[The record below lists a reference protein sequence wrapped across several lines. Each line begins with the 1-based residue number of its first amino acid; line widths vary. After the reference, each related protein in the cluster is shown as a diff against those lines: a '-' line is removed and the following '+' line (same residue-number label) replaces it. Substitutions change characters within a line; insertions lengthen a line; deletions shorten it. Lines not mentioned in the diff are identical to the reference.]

1 VDLAERNNGVRLGV
15 IGAGFIAQVAHLY
28 SFSRISGVRL
38 VALSEPHDS
47 LRHAVAGHFGIEH
60 ATSDYHALLDRT
72 DLDAVIVCVP
82 RRAQSLVV
90 ADALAKAPAVL
101 SEKPAAMT
109 FDEAQR
115 MIALVKNSRTT
126 WAVGYMKRHDVGVRG
141 FAKLLTDLKNED
153 RLGAILEVS
162 MRDACGVYGVAAPEH
177 VHREGKRPSRY
188 PEAPVAPD
196 FVPEDRRADY
206 EYTLNVASHD
216 INLLRLFFGN
226 GLAADNFSVRRGGAQ
241 LALLDAGAF
250 PISLTVMPANL
261 GRWDQCIDVTFARG
275 RASLMLPSPL
285 ARQESASIVVENNG
299 RSEEIRVSPAD
310 HIWAFEAQARA
321 FVGAINSGTEPENSG
336 EDSLA
341 DLALIDS
348 LWRRADLR

>member
-1 VDLAERNNGVRLGV
+1 V

-28 SFSRISGVRL
+28 SFSRINGVRL

-47 LRHAVAGHFGIEH
+47 LRRAVAEHFCIDD
-60 ATSDYHALLDRT
+60 AASDYHALLDRT

-115 MIALVKNSRTT
+115 MIELARSSRTI
-126 WAVGYMKRHDVGVRG
+126 WAVGYMKRHDIGVRS

-153 RLGAILEVS
+153 SLGAILEVN

-177 VHREGKRPSRY
+177 VRREGKRPARY

-196 FVPEDRRADY
+196 FVPEDRRSDY

-226 GLAADNFSVRRGGAQ
+226 GLAADNFAVRRGGAQ
-241 LALLDAGAF
+241 RTLLDAGAF
-250 PISLTVMPANL
+250 PINLTVMPANL
-261 GRWDQCIDVTFARG
+261 GRWDQRIDVTFARG
-275 RASLMLPSPL
+275 RASLVLPSPL
-285 ARQESASIVVENNG
+285 ARQESGSIVLDSKG
-299 RSEEIRVSPAD
+299 RCEEIRVSPAD
-310 HIWAFEAQARA
+310 HVWAFEAQARA
-321 FVGAINSGTEPENSG
+321 FVDAINCGKEPENSG
-336 EDSLA
+336 EDSIA
-341 DLALIDS
+341 DIALIDS